1 MKGLLKRI
9 DEIGS
14 TASCECDS
22 SCCPSP
28 GLSEASGI
36 GPKPNRRDL
45 FSRPWVLGWIA
56 TEAGEIPVVSSRL
69 RLADVLSTWRVRW
82 GIGRMSYA
90 TPAGL
95 YALGNPGPDSS
106 VFVTANYKMSFDR
119 LREALAGLSAWLLV
133 LDTQGINV
141 WCAAGKA
148 TFGTDELV
156 KRIEETGL
164 SKIVAHRTLILPQ
177 LGAPG
182 VASHEVTK
190 RSKFKVVFG
199 PVRARDIKAFL
210 AAGMTATAEMR
221 RVRFRFADRIVLV
234 PVEIVGVLT
243 NKYVLALLLL
253 WLLRLFGL
261 RIPALDMPVFLGTL
275 LVGAALVP
283 ALLPWIPGK
292 PFALKGWLLGLV
304 WAAAVCLLR
313 AIPLT
318 TAKGILSVL
327 SYLLFLPALSAFLA
341 MNFTGSSTLTSLS
354 GVVKEMKRA
363 VPLMMAAVIFS
374 AAAAIAAA
382 VLPR

>member
-14 TASCECDS
+14 TASCSCDS

-28 GLSEASGI
+28 ESSETNAT
-36 GPKPNRRDL
+36 GPKLSRREL
-45 FSRPWVLGWIA
+45 FSRPWVSGWM
-56 TEAGEIPVVSSRL
+56 TTGAGELPVVSSRL
-69 RLADVLSTWRVRW
+69 RFADVLSTWRVRW
-82 GIGRMSYA
+82 SIGRMRYA

-119 LREALAGLSAWLLV
+119 LREALSGLSAWLLV

-141 WCAAGKA
+141 WCAAGKG

-156 KRIEETGL
+156 KQIEETGL
-164 SKIVAHRTLILPQ
+164 SKIVTHRTLILPQ

-182 VASHEVTK
+182 IASHEVTK
-190 RSKFKVVFG
+190 RTKFKVVFG

-234 PVEIVGVLT
+234 PVEIVGVMT
-243 NKYVLALLLL
+243 NKYVLALILL
-253 WLLRLFGL
+253 WLFRLFGL
-261 RIPALDMPVFLGTL
+261 RIPALDMPVFLGAV

-318 TAKGILSVL
+318 TAKGVLSAL

-382 VLPR
+382 LLPR